1 MVTIEEIIDTIEKN
15 TNEELARYIKDDI
28 ITSEN
33 FGLDINQARFLM
45 EIANRLEDCTC
56 SDRDDDL
63 PPFLQALKPNGP
75 G

>member
-45 EIANRLEDCTC
+45 EIANRLEGCTC
-56 SDRDDDL
+56 HSLGDV
-63 PPFLQALKPNGP
+63 PPFLAGR
-75 G
+75 